1 MENFYN
7 ARNSIYCYPGT
18 DILINK
24 LDIHDSNKLFN
35 LEKQIV
41 LAKSYI
47 LRQNVNKYGFDKQ
60 HFINIHKF
68 LFEDIY
74 PFAGKFRTDNKS
86 KGNFTFAN
94 WEFIEEQLDYLLNK
108 LKSENYLEGLS
119 KEDLSKRLAFYLSEL
134 NVLHPFREGNG
145 RTIREFIRE
154 LAYKNGYVLD
164 LTQNTA
170 EEIFNASV
178 KSVFNTTDLEK
189 IIYNCLI
196 DASTIKRDLE
206 E

>member
-1 MENFYN
+1 M
-7 ARNSIYCYPGT
+7 
-18 DILINK
+18 
-24 LDIHDSNKLFN
+24 
-35 LEKQIV
+35 
-41 LAKSYI
+41 
-47 LRQNVNKYGFDKQ
+47 
-60 HFINIHKF
+60 
-68 LFEDIY
+68 
-74 PFAGKFRTDNKS
+74 
-86 KGNFTFAN
+86 
-94 WEFIEEQLDYLLNK
+94 
-108 LKSENYLEGLS
+108 
-119 KEDLSKRLAFYLSEL
+119 SEL

>member
-1 MENFYN
+1 MENLYN

-18 DILINK
+18 NILINK

-47 LRQNVNKYGFDKQ
+47 LRQNINNYGFDKN

-74 PFAGKFRTDNKS
+74 PFAGKFRTENIS
-86 KGNFTFAN
+86 KGYFTFAS
-94 WEFIEEQLDYLLNK
+94 WEFIESELDRLLEQLK
-108 LKSENYLEGLS
+108 KENYLANLD
-119 KEDLSKRLAFYLSEL
+119 KENLSKRLAYYLSEL

-145 RTIREFIRE
+145 RTIREFIRQ
-154 LAYKNGYVLD
+154 LAYKNG
-164 LTQNTA
+164 
-170 EEIFNASV
+170 
-178 KSVFNTTDLEK
+178 
-189 IIYNCLI
+189 
-196 DASTIKRDLE
+196 
-206 E
+206 

>member
-74 PFAGKFRTDNKS
+74 PFAGKFRTENIS

>member
-74 PFAGKFRTDNKS
+74 PFAGKFRTENIS

-196 DASTIKRDLE
+196 DIKPRNL
-206 E
+206 

>member
-24 LDIHDSNKLFN
+24 LDLHDSNKLFN

-74 PFAGKFRTDNKS
+74 PFAGKFRTENIS